1 MKYDKIIGLEKNI
14 SKLIMGND
22 NQTNYDEA
30 SLLWDHWI
38 EVGGNAF
45 DNAHV
50 YGGGSMETLLGKWHK
65 SRNNL
70 KDIIMIAKGAQMTPK
85 PVATYTDHQ
94 SQLAPRMV
102 PKRCHE

>member
-70 KDIIMIAKGAQMTPK
+70 KDLLSDLELETSSSVKETI
-85 PVATYTDHQ
+85 
-94 SQLAPRMV
+94 L
-102 PKRCHE
+102 RCRCNEPFTSIKDV

>member
-1 MKYDKIIGLEKNI
+1 METKDKLSNKRRQLMKYDKIIGLEKNI

-30 SLLWDHWI
+30 SMLWDHWV

-50 YGGGSMETLLGKWHK
+50 YGGGSVATAF
-65 SRNNL
+65 SRNELLISWIDDCDQCLWFQIFNKFYIVL
-70 KDIIMIAKGAQMTPK
+70 K
-85 PVATYTDHQ
+85 
-94 SQLAPRMV
+94 
-102 PKRCHE
+102 